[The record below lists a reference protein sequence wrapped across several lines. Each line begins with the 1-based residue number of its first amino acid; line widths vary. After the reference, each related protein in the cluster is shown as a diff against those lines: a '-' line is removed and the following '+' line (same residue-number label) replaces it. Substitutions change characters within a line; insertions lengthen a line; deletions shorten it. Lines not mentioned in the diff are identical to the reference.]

1 MATSQVADRDAAL
14 QRARTYLGAGRVG
27 DAIDCYKKLA
37 GAGDWRGYEALLD
50 IAGASDPKPATWK
63 YSAARVARQYQDKFA
78 NPTILRALFPDGFSI
93 TATIE
98 AMESAFGSDEK
109 YRPLIDAAKDAA
121 YNHPYVAFGC
131 VSRAAK
137 SLPAEERKFVYA
149 FGKALGINKETADR
163 LLGNSWNSIA
173 Q

>member
-1 MATSQVADRDAAL
+1 MATSVADRDAL
-14 QRARTYLGAGRVG
+14 FQKARTELAEGRVG
-27 DAIDCYKKLA
+27 NAVDLYKGLA
-37 GAGDWRGYEALLD
+37 DAGDWRGYEGLLD

-63 YSAARVARQYQDKFA
+63 YGAARAASRREDKFA
-78 NPTILRALFPDGFSI
+78 NPKILRALFPEGFSI

-109 YRPLIDAAKDAA
+109 YKPLIDAAKDAA
-121 YNHPYVAFGC
+121 YNHPYVAFES
-131 VSRAAK
+131 VARAAK
-137 SLPAEERKFVYA
+137 SVPTNGKDFVYA
-149 FGKALGINKETADR
+149 FGKALGIGKETADM